1 MKKQKLIQ
9 FSPEELKT
17 IIRQIFK
24 EEFESLKEMIDR
36 RKKPNYLS
44 KKDIAKIYPKDLS
57 IINDWK
63 KPIYFKNYQI
73 YIKASEI
80 ESSMIKLEK

>member
-9 FSPEELKT
+9 FTPEELTT

-36 RKKPNYLS
+36 RKTPNYLS
-44 KKDIAKIYPKDLS
+44 KKDTAKIYPKDIS
-57 IINDWK
+57 IINDWR
-63 KPIYFKNYQI
+63 KPVYFKNYQI

-80 ESSMIKLEK
+80 KSLMIKLER